1 MEFILFIWPLMAYI
15 LKFIAVL
22 LAMYIIGSWMANPGN
37 KPSILRTILRY
48 AIFVVLFPF
57 VLIIG
62 YIMRAITH
70 PSDRP

>member
-1 MEFILFIWPLMAYI
+1 MEFILFIWPLMVYI
-15 LKFIAVL
+15 LKFIGVL
-22 LAMYIIGSWMANPGN
+22 LALYIIGSWMANSGN

>member
-1 MEFILFIWPLMAYI
+1 MQFIEFIWPLMAYI
-15 LKFIAVL
+15 LKFIGVL
-22 LAMYIIGSWMANPGN
+22 LALYIIGSWMANAGN

-48 AIFVVLFPF
+48 AIFIVLFPF

-62 YIMRAITH
+62 FIMRAITH

>member
-15 LKFIAVL
+15 LKFIGVL
-22 LAMYIIGSWMANPGN
+22 LAMYIIGSWMANAGN

-48 AIFVVLFPF
+48 AIFIVLFPI

-62 YIMRAITH
+62 LVIIVITH
-70 PSDRP
+70 PTDRL

>member
-15 LKFIAVL
+15 LKFIGVL
-22 LAMYIIGSWMANPGN
+22 LAMYIIGSWMANAGN
-37 KPSILRTILRY
+37 KPSIIRTILRY
-48 AIFVVLFPF
+48 GIFVVLFPF